1 MMGMLVGHGVM
12 KDDLQGQSQEQCR
25 VWVEKKW
32 QKIAGGNFKQKGLDA
47 ASHCWL
53 HFDPAAAEAL
63 NKRDLEGLGSQC
75 GKWLQMQNPGGMQ
88 RQSPVSDL

>member
-32 QKIAGGNFKQKGLDA
+32 
-47 ASHCWL
+47 
-53 HFDPAAAEAL
+53 
-63 NKRDLEGLGSQC
+63 
-75 GKWLQMQNPGGMQ
+75 
-88 RQSPVSDL
+88 